1 MPMDTERIPALNH
14 ALLIFTLPSL
24 SVGDVVTYHGSMS
37 QHHGDEFVITAMGEN
52 GRLRIRDRATQE
64 ISMSHVRRIS
74 VHPTGDVVELC
85 DDCRHIG
92 EDAYGDGPLCR
103 KVSCQCRKHGSNPDP
118 TPDVSMAGRLL
129 LLQINRTAKQ
139 AKEGVEKAAE
149 GIAKGHAHVDGTMQL
164 HRASFAVRLGALSE
178 LASTLLR
185 ECPEL
190 GLTRELARAAL
201 LGSLDIEQFDN

>member
-1 MPMDTERIPALNH
+1 MSTEQLPAVNH
-14 ALLIFTLPSL
+14 ALLIFALPEL
-24 SVGDVVTYHGSMS
+24 SVGDVVTYHGSIRA
-37 QHHGDEFVITAMGEN
+37 HHGDEFVITGN
-52 GRLRIRDRATQE
+52 TGGRLRIRDRATQE
-64 ISMSHVRRIS
+64 ISMSQVRRTS

-85 DDCRHIG
+85 DDCHHIA
-92 EDAYGDGPLCR
+92 EDAYGNGPSCR

-118 TPDVSMAGRLL
+118 TPAVSMAGRLL

-139 AKEGVEKAAE
+139 AQEGVEKAAE
-149 GIAKGHAHVDGTMQL
+149 TLAKGHAHVDGTMQL
-164 HRASFAVRLGALSE
+164 HRASHAVRLSALFE

-190 GLTRELARAAL
+190 GLTRDLTRAAL